1 MAQAQPFQSTNYL
14 LASLP
19 RADRE
24 LVAAS
29 CDLAELP
36 FGESICLPGQA
47 IRHVY
52 FPTDSYISLI
62 TPGGT
67 SENLEVGM
75 VGNEGLFGITVLLDV
90 SKSGLRGLVQG
101 GGPALRMTSHRFKQL
116 ADQSKPFRQALNR
129 YLYVLTAGF
138 AQTAACGRFHLL
150 DARMARWL
158 LMTQDRAHRDT
169 FRLTH
174 EFLAYML
181 GVRRAG
187 VTEAAGRLQAQ
198 GLIRYAR
205 GVLTVLNRAG
215 LEAISCP
222 CYSALKKTYQEL
234 LGKPRRSPV
243 RTAQAKAEP
252 RRRPQISAALA

>member
-1 MAQAQPFQSTNYL
+1 VVDAKPFQSINRL

-19 RADRE
+19 PADRG
-24 LVAAS
+24 LVSDA
-29 CDLAELP
+29 CDHAELLL
-36 FGESICLPGQA
+36 GDVVCRPGQS

-62 TPGGT
+62 TPSGT
-67 SENLEVGM
+67 SESLEVGM
-75 VGNEGLFGITVLLDV
+75 VGDEGVFGITLLLDV
-90 SKSGLRGLVQG
+90 STSGLMGLVQG
-101 GGPALRMTSHRFKQL
+101 GGPALRMTASRFKEL
-116 ADQSKPFRQALNR
+116 ADRSKPFRRTLNR
-129 YLYVLTAGF
+129 YLYVLTGGL

-158 LMTQDRAHRDT
+158 LMTQDRAHKDT

-187 VTEAAGRLQAQ
+187 VTESAGRLQAH

-205 GVLTVLNRAG
+205 GELTVLDRDG
-215 LEAISCP
+215 LEAISCG
-222 CYSALKKTYQEL
+222 CYGEQKQTYQRY
-234 LGKPRRSPV
+234 LGKAPV
-243 RTAQAKAEP
+243 RAK
-252 RRRPQISAALA
+252 RRPC

>member
-1 MAQAQPFQSTNYL
+1 VVKTQQPFQSANYL

-19 RADRE
+19 LPDRK
-24 LVAAS
+24 LVGSA
-29 CDLAELP
+29 CDHAELP
-36 FGESICLPGQA
+36 FGESLCQPGEA

-62 TPGGT
+62 TPSGA
-67 SENLEVGM
+67 SESLEVGM

-90 SKSGLRGLVQG
+90 KKSNLLGLVQG
-101 GGPALRMTSHRFKQL
+101 GGPALRMTANRFKQL
-116 ADQSKPFRQALNR
+116 SVESKPFRRTLNR
-129 YLYVLTAGF
+129 YLYVLTAGL

-158 LMTQDRAHRDT
+158 LMTQDRAHKAT

-187 VTEAAGRLQAQ
+187 VTEGAGRLQAQ
-198 GLIRYAR
+198 GLIRYTR
-205 GVLTVLNRAG
+205 GELTVLDRAG
-215 LEAISCP
+215 LEAVSCR
-222 CYSALKKTYQEL
+222 CYATLKSTYQEY
-234 LGKPRRSPV
+234 LGKPRNRVARASIQRG
-243 RTAQAKAEP
+243 RTQ
-252 RRRPQISAALA
+252 